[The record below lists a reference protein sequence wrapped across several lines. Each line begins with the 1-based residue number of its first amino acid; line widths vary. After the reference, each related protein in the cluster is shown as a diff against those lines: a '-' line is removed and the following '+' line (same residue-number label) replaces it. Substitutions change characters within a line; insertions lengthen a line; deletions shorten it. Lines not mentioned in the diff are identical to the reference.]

1 MILKG
6 FKENSNKKH
15 LNKLLSER
23 QVNVTDKKIESLG
36 VILNID
42 EIDDFEL
49 FSGLSGLA
57 SSLKIHDNKFTIVS
71 FSEND
76 KDTLTTWDVC
86 FNPKDFGWK
95 GVIKNVELQTFL
107 DTKYDALISYYTRD
121 ALELKIMT
129 AKSKAQLKIG
139 IAQNDERIN
148 DLIIKTKLKEFKIFK
163 EETIKYLTILN
174 KIKNE

>member
-6 FKENSNKKH
+6 FKEKSNKKH

-23 QVNVTDKKIESLG
+23 QVKLTDKKIESLG

-42 EIDDFEL
+42 EIDDFKL
-49 FSGLSGLA
+49 FTVFSNF
-57 SSLKIHDNKFTIVS
+57 LKIRDSKLKIIA

-95 GVIKNVELQTFL
+95 GIIKNIELQTFL
-107 DTKYDALISYYTRD
+107 DTEYDALVSYYTKD
-121 ALELKIMT
+121 VLELKMMT
-129 AKSKAQLKIG
+129 AQSKAQFKIG
-139 IAQNDERIN
+139 ITQSDERLN
-148 DLIIKTKLKEFKIFK
+148 DLIIKTGLKEFDVFK

-174 KIKNE
+174 KI

>member
-6 FKENSNKKH
+6 FKEKSNKKH

-49 FSGLSGLA
+49 FRKLA
-57 SSLKIHDNKFTIVS
+57 DSLKIRDNKLKIIA

-76 KDTLTTWDVC
+76 KDTPTTWDVC

-95 GVIKNVELQTFL
+95 GAIKNIELQTFL
-107 DTKYDALISYYTRD
+107 EREFDALISYYTKD
-121 ALELKIMT
+121 VLELKMMT
-129 AKSKAQLKIG
+129 ARSKAQFKIG
-139 IAQNDERIN
+139 IVQSDERLN
-148 DLIIKTKLKEFKIFK
+148 DLIIKTGLKEFNVFK